1 MSRRADYTA
10 LAVLV
15 AVNILNFYD
24 RHVIGALTEPI
35 RKEFGLSDSQVGLIG
50 SAFIWLYAIVG
61 LPLGRAADSR
71 SRKKLLAGGMLVWA
85 ALTGVA
91 AMAANFT
98 MLLFS
103 RLGFAVGEAVVA
115 PAATSWIGDLFPA
128 GGRARPLA
136 LFMLGVP
143 VGGALSYFFS
153 GPVAQAYGWRTAM
166 VLAAAPAVLLIPLLL
181 RLAEPVRG
189 AAELHQEPIEKSSM
203 AAILKIPTMWWII
216 ASGALLNFNMYAIGT
231 FLPAFLSRIHGLTL
245 ARSGIAT
252 GVVFAV
258 GGVAGGLLAGRLGDR
273 IIHKREDGR
282 LLVAAAI
289 AAAGA
294 PIGYFGIAAHG
305 AYSAISLI
313 ALAYGTLNAYYG
325 LVYSAI
331 QDIVAPAMR
340 GTAMAIYFL
349 AMYLCGASFGP
360 LLTGKLSDWMARR
373 AADATG
379 AARITETFKA
389 IGLQQAMFMIP
400 VLSLLLA
407 LVLYGGSRTIASD
420 MRKRAVQR
428 VPETSSDRSARKPA
442 SAAGWPSARI

>member
-1 MSRRADYTA
+1 MNRTTGSTAA

-35 RKEFGLSDSQVGLIG
+35 RKEFGLSDSQVGLMG
-50 SAFIWLYAIVG
+50 SAFIWLYALVG
-61 LPLGRAADSR
+61 LPLGRVADRWSR
-71 SRKKLLAGGMLVWA
+71 RKLLAGGMLVWS
-85 ALTGVA
+85 ALTATA
-91 AMAANFT
+91 AMAVSYT

-128 GGRARPLA
+128 WERSRPLA

-166 VLAAAPAVLLIPLLL
+166 VLAAVPAVVLIPILM
-181 RLAEPVRG
+181 RLAEPARG
-189 AAELHQEPIEKSSM
+189 AAEVHREPLAKSSM
-203 AAILKIPTMWWII
+203 AMILKIPTMWWII

-252 GVVFAV
+252 GIVFAI

-273 IIHKREDGR
+273 VIHQRQNGR
-282 LLVAAAI
+282 LLAAAAI
-289 AAAGA
+289 AALGA
-294 PIGYFGIAAHG
+294 PAGYLGIGAGGVIASIA
-305 AYSAISLI
+305 LI
-313 ALAYGTLNAYYG
+313 TLAYGTLNAYYG

-340 GTAMAIYFL
+340 GTAMAIYFM

-360 LLTGKLSDWMARR
+360 LLTGKLSDLMAHR
-373 AADATG
+373 AADAAGTTQL
-379 AARITETFKA
+379 TEAFKA
-389 IGLQQAMFMIP
+389 IGLQQAMFVIP
-400 VLSLLLA
+400 VLSMLLA
-407 LVLYGGSRTIASD
+407 VVLYCGAQTIVAD
-420 MRKRAVQR
+420 MRRREA
-428 VPETSSDRSARKPA
+428 PATASSYAD
-442 SAAGWPSARI
+442 

>member
-1 MSRRADYTA
+1 MNRRATYSS

-15 AVNILNFYD
+15 AVNVLNFYD

-61 LPLGRAADSR
+61 LPLGRAADSW
-71 SRKKLLAGGMLVWA
+71 SRRKLLASGMLVWTV
-85 ALTGVA
+85 LTGVA
-91 AMAANFT
+91 AMATNYT
-98 MLLFS
+98 MLLLS

-128 GGRARPLA
+128 GGRSRPLA

-153 GPVAQAYGWRTAM
+153 GPVAQAYGWRAAM
-166 VLAAAPAVLLIPLLL
+166 VLAAAPAVVLIPLLL

-189 AAELHQEPIEKSSM
+189 AAEAHHEPIARSSM
-203 AAILKIPTMWWII
+203 VTILKIPTMWWII

-252 GVVFAV
+252 GIVFAV
-258 GGVAGGLLAGRLGDR
+258 GGVSGGLLAGRLGDR
-273 IIHKREDGR
+273 VIQKRENGR
-282 LLVAAAI
+282 LLTAAVISAI
-289 AAAGA
+289 GA
-294 PIGYFGIAAHG
+294 PIGYLGIGAGTAYTAIALIAA
-305 AYSAISLI
+305 
-313 ALAYGTLNAYYG
+313 AYGTLNAYYG

-373 AADATG
+373 AADAAG
-379 AARITETFKA
+379 AARITEAFKA
-389 IGLQQAMFMIP
+389 VGLQQAMFIIP

-407 LVLYGGSRTIASD
+407 LVLYCGSRTIAAD
-420 MRKRAVQR
+420 MRR
-428 VPETSSDRSARKPA
+428 RSAQPIRTA
-442 SAAGWPSARI
+442 YAG

>member
-1 MSRRADYTA
+1 MNRRAAYSS

-15 AVNILNFYD
+15 AVNVLNFYD

-35 RKEFGLSDSQVGLIG
+35 RKDFGLSDSQVGLIG

-71 SRKKLLAGGMLVWA
+71 SRKKLLASGMLVWT

-91 AMAANFT
+91 AMAASYT

-128 GGRARPLA
+128 GGRSRPLA

-153 GPVAQAYGWRTAM
+153 GPVAQAFGWRAAM
-166 VLAAAPAVLLIPLLL
+166 VLAAVPAIILLPLLM

-189 AAELHQEPIEKSSM
+189 AAETHREPIARSSM
-203 AAILKIPTMWWII
+203 AAILRIPTMWWII

-245 ARSGIAT
+245 ARSGVAT
-252 GVVFAV
+252 GIVFAV

-273 IIHKREDGR
+273 VIHRRENGR
-282 LLVAAAI
+282 LLTAAAI
-289 AAAGA
+289 SAIGA
-294 PIGYFGIAAHG
+294 PIGYLGIDAGGVLAA
-305 AYSAISLI
+305 ITLI

-360 LLTGKLSDWMARR
+360 LLTGKLSDWMAHR
-373 AADATG
+373 AADAAG
-379 AARITETFKA
+379 AARITEAFKA
-389 IGLQQAMFMIP
+389 IGLQQAMFAIP
-400 VLSLLLA
+400 LLSLLLA
-407 LVLYGGSRTIASD
+407 IVLYCGSRTIAAD
-420 MRKRAVQR
+420 MRKRAVQP
-428 VPETSSDRSARKPA
+428 V
-442 SAAGWPSARI
+442 SAAYAD

>member
-1 MSRRADYTA
+1 MNRNAGYGAS

-35 RKEFGLSDSQVGLIG
+35 RKEFLLTDSQVGLMN

-61 LPLGRAADSR
+61 LPLGRVADAW
-71 SRKKLLAGGMLVWA
+71 SRKNLLASGMLVWS
-85 ALTGVA
+85 ALTAMA
-91 AMAANFT
+91 AMAANYT

-128 GGRARPLA
+128 QERSRPLA

-153 GPVAQAYGWRTAM
+153 GPAAQAWGWRTAM
-166 VLAAAPAVLLIPLLL
+166 VMAAVPAVVLIPVLL
-181 RLAEPVRG
+181 RLVEPARG
-189 AAELHQEPIEKSSM
+189 AAETHAPALGKSSM
-203 AAILKIPTMWWII
+203 TAILKIPTMWWII

-252 GVVFAV
+252 GIVFA
-258 GGVAGGLLAGRLGDR
+258 AGGMTGGLMAGRLGDR
-273 IIHKREDGR
+273 VIRTRENGR
-282 LLVAAAI
+282 LLVAGAI
-289 AAAGA
+289 AAIGA
-294 PIGYFGIAAHG
+294 PIAFAGIG
-305 AYSAISLI
+305 AGDAYVAI
-313 ALAYGTLNAYYG
+313 ALITIAYGSLNAYYG

-340 GTAMAIYFL
+340 GTAMAVYFM
-349 AMYLCGASFGP
+349 AMYMCGASFGP
-360 LLTGKLSDWMARR
+360 LLTGRLSDWMARR
-373 AADATG
+373 AADAAG
-379 AARITETFKA
+379 AIKMTEAFRA
-389 IGLQQAMFMIP
+389 IGLQQAMFVIP
-400 VLSLLLA
+400 MLSVLLGI
-407 LVLYGGSRTIASD
+407 VLYCGSRTIVAD
-420 MRKRAVQR
+420 MRKRDA
-428 VPETSSDRSARKPA
+428 PA
-442 SAAGWPSARI
+442 ASNAYAD

>member
-1 MSRRADYTA
+1 MNRSAGSATT

-35 RKEFGLSDSQVGLIG
+35 RKEFGLSDSQVGLMG
-50 SAFIWLYAIVG
+50 SAFIWLYALVG
-61 LPLGRAADSR
+61 LPLGRVADSW
-71 SRKKLLAGGMLVWA
+71 SRRKLLASGILVWS
-85 ALTGVA
+85 ALTGTA
-91 AMAANFT
+91 AMAANYT

-128 GGRARPLA
+128 VERSRPLA

-153 GPVAQAYGWRTAM
+153 GPVAQAYGWRAAM
-166 VLAAAPAVLLIPLLL
+166 VLAAVPAVVLIPVLL
-181 RLAEPVRG
+181 RLAEPARG
-189 AAELHQEPIEKSSM
+189 AAELHRETLAKSSATSYM
-203 AAILKIPTMWWII
+203 RTILKIPTMWWII

-252 GVVFAV
+252 GIVFAV
-258 GGVAGGLLAGRLGDR
+258 GGVSGGLLAGRWGDR
-273 IIHKREDGR
+273 VIHRRKHGR
-282 LLVAAAI
+282 LLLAAAI
-289 AAAGA
+289 TAIGA
-294 PIGYFGIAAHG
+294 PAGYLGIGASGTLPAIA
-305 AYSAISLI
+305 LI
-313 ALAYGTLNAYYG
+313 AVAYGTLNAYYG

-340 GTAMAIYFL
+340 GTAMAIYFM

-360 LLTGKLSDWMARR
+360 LLTGRLSDLMARR
-373 AADATG
+373 AADAAG
-379 AARITETFKA
+379 SQRVTEIFKA
-389 IGLQQAMFMIP
+389 TGLQQAMFMIP
-400 VLSLLLA
+400 ILSLLLA
-407 LVLYGGSRTIASD
+407 FVLYCGSRTIVAD
-420 MRKRAVQR
+420 MRKREALA
-428 VPETSSDRSARKPA
+428 TFSAY
-442 SAAGWPSARI
+442 GD

>member
-1 MSRRADYTA
+1 MNRRAAYSS

-15 AVNILNFYD
+15 AVNVLNFYD

-35 RKEFGLSDSQVGLIG
+35 RKDFGLSDSQVGLIG

-71 SRKKLLAGGMLVWA
+71 SRKKLLASGMLVWT

-91 AMAANFT
+91 AMAASYT

-128 GGRARPLA
+128 GGRSRPLA

-153 GPVAQAYGWRTAM
+153 GPVAQAFGWRAAM
-166 VLAAAPAVLLIPLLL
+166 VLAAVPAIILLPLLM

-189 AAELHQEPIEKSSM
+189 AAETHREPIARSSM
-203 AAILKIPTMWWII
+203 AAILRIPTMWWII

-252 GVVFAV
+252 GIVFAV

-273 IIHKREDGR
+273 VIHRRENGR
-282 LLVAAAI
+282 LLTAAAI
-289 AAAGA
+289 SAIGA
-294 PIGYFGIAAHG
+294 PIGYLGIG
-305 AYSAISLI
+305 AGEVLTAITLI

-360 LLTGKLSDWMARR
+360 LLTGKLSDWMAHR
-373 AADATG
+373 AADAAG
-379 AARITETFKA
+379 AARITEAFKA
-389 IGLQQAMFMIP
+389 IGLQQAMFAIP
-400 VLSLLLA
+400 LLSLLLA
-407 LVLYGGSRTIASD
+407 IVLYCGSRTIAAD
-420 MRKRAVQR
+420 MRKRAVQP
-428 VPETSSDRSARKPA
+428 V
-442 SAAGWPSARI
+442 SAAYAD